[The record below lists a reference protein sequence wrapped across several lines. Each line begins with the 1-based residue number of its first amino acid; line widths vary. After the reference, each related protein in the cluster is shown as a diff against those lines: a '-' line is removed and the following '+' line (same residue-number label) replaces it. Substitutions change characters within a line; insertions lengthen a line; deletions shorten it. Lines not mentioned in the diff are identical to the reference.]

1 MFLRHVNNYH
11 SFALGGNLFH
21 RIADVLAANSIP
33 NPFEKLRE
41 MVIFRGRSS
50 RWIQPSVSHCWRF
63 PGGYGRNFGRLGP
76 VSPCQS
82 LLPLTPNKLSIF
94 ISQESHCNPSSFDE
108 HFVMFEARFEA
119 DHPVVSVW
127 SYVQK
132 HWHPHVLRY
141 GRGRDV
147 WIPKSSLLWRVP
159 VYPDFPFYWLL
170 LFHLRL

>member
-1 MFLRHVNNYH
+1 MPLR
-11 SFALGGNLFH
+11 GNLFH

-33 NPFEKLRE
+33 IPFEKTQRNGYLSGSFFAINTTLRFAPK
-41 MVIFRGRSS
+41 I
-50 RWIQPSVSHCWRF
+50 

-82 LLPLTPNKLSIF
+82 SLPLTPNKLRIF
-94 ISQESHCNPSSFDE
+94 ISQESHCIPSSFDE

-141 GRGRDV
+141 GQGRDV

>member
-108 HFVMFEARFEA
+108 HVVMFEARFEA
-119 DHPVVSVW
+119 DHPVVSVR
-127 SYVQK
+127 SSK
-132 HWHPHVLRY
+132 NTDIRMGY
-141 GRGRDV
+141 GRAQDV
-147 WIPKSSLLWRVP
+147 CIPKSSRLWRAP

-170 LFHLRL
+170 LFHLRLK